1 MPDTN
6 VTATPQSL
14 VACLQG
20 QRILIVG
27 DLILDEYW
35 IGRAT
40 RLSREA
46 PVPVLELEKRTR
58 LPGGA
63 ANPAANIVAL
73 GGSASVV
80 GIVGGDEQGDA
91 LLNLLAQ
98 AGIATEGVIRDAA
111 RPTTTKTRLLAESS
125 LRFPQHLARLDH
137 LDRSPVTGE
146 LEDGLCMAIETA
158 MAAADAVLVSDY
170 KGGVVT
176 KKVVA
181 TVLAAAREHGK
192 LATVDSQGDLLKF
205 RGFHLVKCNR
215 AEAEAQIGRPLTRDA
230 DFERAGAELLPAL
243 VTGALVIT
251 RGADGMTIIQRGGL
265 AVHLPATNRS
275 EVFDATGAGDTVIA
289 VMTQAAA
296 AGLDWRTAAH
306 LANVA
311 AGLVVRRLGNAT
323 VTPAELVA
331 ALEGS

>member
-1 MPDTN
+1 MTN
-6 VTATPQSL
+6 TDPIGDPHSL
-14 VACLQG
+14 VGRLQG
-20 QRILIVG
+20 KRILVVG

-35 IGRAT
+35 LGRAT

-63 ANPAANIVAL
+63 ANPAANVVAL
-73 GGSASVV
+73 GGDASIV

-91 LLNLLAQ
+91 LLQLLAQ
-98 AGIATEGVIRDAA
+98 AGIASGGVIREAA

-137 LDRSPVTGE
+137 LDRSPVTDD
-146 LEDGLCMAIETA
+146 LEDALCVAIETGIA
-158 MAAADAVLVSDY
+158 VADAVLVSDY

-176 KKVVA
+176 EKVIA

-192 LATVDSQGDLLKF
+192 LATADSQGDLLKF
-205 RGFHLVKCNR
+205 RGFSLVKCNR
-215 AEAEAQIGRPLTRDA
+215 AEAEAQVGRPLARDA
-230 DFERAGAELLPAL
+230 DFERAGAQLLPEL
-243 VTGALVIT
+243 VAVALVIT
-251 RGADGMTIIQRGGL
+251 RGPDGMTVIQRGGL
-265 AVHLPATNRS
+265 AAHLPATNRS

-289 VMTQAAA
+289 VMTQALA

-323 VTPAELVA
+323 VAPAELVA
-331 ALEGS
+331 ALEGG

>member
-1 MPDTN
+1 MPCTDI
-6 VTATPQSL
+6 VGDSRSL
-14 VACLQG
+14 VARLRG
-20 QRILIVG
+20 QRVLIVG

-46 PVPVLELEKRTR
+46 PVPVLELERRTR

-63 ANPAANIVAL
+63 ANPAANVVAL
-73 GGSASVV
+73 GGSASVI

-91 LLNLLAQ
+91 LLGLLAQ
-98 AGIATEGVIRDAA
+98 AGIATRGVIRDAA
-111 RPTTTKTRLLAESS
+111 RPTTTKTRLLAESF

-137 LDRSPVTGE
+137 LDRSPVTGA
-146 LEDGLCMAIETA
+146 LEDGLCAAIEMG

-176 KKVVA
+176 EKVIA

-205 RGFHLVKCNR
+205 RGFNLVKCNR
-215 AEAEAQIGRPLTRDA
+215 AEAEAQIGRPLARDA

-243 VTGALVIT
+243 VAGALVIT
-251 RGADGMTIIQRGGL
+251 RGADGMTIILRDGL
-265 AVHLPATNRS
+265 SAHLPATNRS

-323 VTPAELVA
+323 VTPAELAV
-331 ALEGS
+331 ALEDG

>member
-1 MPDTN
+1 MPDTHIASD
-6 VTATPQSL
+6 VQAL
-14 VACLQG
+14 AARLQG
-20 QRILIVG
+20 QRILVVG

-35 IGRAT
+35 LGRAT

-63 ANPAANIVAL
+63 ANPAANVVAL
-73 GGSASVV
+73 GGGASIV
-80 GIVGGDEQGDA
+80 GIVGGDEPGTA
-91 LLNLLAQ
+91 LLALLAQ

-111 RPTTTKTRLLAESS
+111 RPTTTKTRLMAESS

-137 LDRSPVTGE
+137 LDRSPVTGD
-146 LEDGLCMAIETA
+146 LEDRLCAAIESG
-158 MAAADAVLVSDY
+158 MAAVNAVLVSDY

-176 KKVVA
+176 EKVIE

-192 LATVDSQGDLLKF
+192 LAAVDSQGDLMKF
-205 RGFHLVKCNR
+205 RGFGLVKCNR
-215 AEAEAQIGRPLTRDA
+215 AEAEMQLGKPLA
-230 DFERAGAELLPAL
+230 HLL
-243 VTGALVIT
+243 
-251 RGADGMTIIQRGGL
+251 
-265 AVHLPATNRS
+265 ATNRS

-289 VMTQAAA
+289 VMTQALA
-296 AGLDWRTAAH
+296 AGLDGRTAAH

-323 VTPAELVA
+323 VTPGELVT
-331 ALEGS
+331 ALEEG